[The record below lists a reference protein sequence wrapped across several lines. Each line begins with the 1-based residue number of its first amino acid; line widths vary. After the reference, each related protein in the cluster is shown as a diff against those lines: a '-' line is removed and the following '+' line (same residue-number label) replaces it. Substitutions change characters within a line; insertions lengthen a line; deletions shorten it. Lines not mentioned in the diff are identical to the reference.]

1 MTEALRYAFLDEFGG
16 VALFAPK
23 EPFLIVAALV
33 VPTLRGQEL
42 LVKRAR
48 KRFGSSIVA
57 GEMKAAHSSEQT
69 VRWMLE
75 SIAQEDVSIVVVAL
89 DKRGIVKP
97 PKDPENL
104 YRNAVTCCV
113 RECVERWQRLNV
125 TLDKRY
131 THQYLRQK
139 LEWSIRGGIA
149 DVPGQAVVIRQEDS
163 RAVKALQVADFVVW
177 AAGQK
182 YVYENDAYCQ
192 IFQPRI
198 VAERV
203 ISAK

>member
-1 MTEALRYAFLDEFGG
+1 MTEPLRYAFLDEFGG
-16 VALFAPK
+16 VALFTPK

-33 VPTLRGQEL
+33 VSTPRGLEV
-42 LVKRAR
+42 LVKRAL
-48 KRFGSSIVA
+48 KRFGSSTA
-57 GEMKAAHSSEQT
+57 TGEMKATHSSEKT

-75 SIAQEDVSIVVVAL
+75 SIAQEDVSIVIVSL

-97 PKDPENL
+97 PKDPECL
-104 YRNAVTCCV
+104 YRNAAASCV
-113 RECVERWQRLNV
+113 RECVERWQRLEV

-131 THQYLRQK
+131 THRYLRQK
-139 LEWSIRGGIA
+139 LEWHIREGIA

-163 RAVKALQVADFVVW
+163 RAMKALQAVDFVVW

-192 IFQPRI
+192 ILQSRI
-198 VAERV
+198 VVERV